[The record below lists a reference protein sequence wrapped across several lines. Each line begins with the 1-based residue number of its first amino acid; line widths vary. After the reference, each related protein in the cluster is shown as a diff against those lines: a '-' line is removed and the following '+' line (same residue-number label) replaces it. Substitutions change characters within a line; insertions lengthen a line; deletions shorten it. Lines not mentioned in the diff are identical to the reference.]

1 MGQKT
6 NATIFRLRP
15 NSNWGSKFFER
26 KTEETTL
33 FSYRNLEIK
42 KYIEQFLKING
53 LILHSYKL
61 HYTESSLHV
70 FLSYYTSL
78 KTVALVN
85 QINSTQNVKLLKKV
99 KTVQSKNFL
108 GKKKVRMSLLNL
120 YKRSLHAHSF
130 KKEKGLKQNSFV
142 KSLVESLNLFT
153 KEKLDILVTFQSLNK
168 GLSLKLGKHQSTSF
182 QKMLLLLRRDSK
194 HSFFKEAVNI
204 LLISVTK
211 KNSAL
216 LLSEFI
222 ASQLSKLTKAKRHR
236 FFLIFL
242 KKTLNKLM
250 QTNLSR
256 VNGVKIIVTG
266 RLNGAPRSKKHS
278 ILVGRVPLQKLTSE
292 VNYNQSISYTQVGT
306 FGIKVWICEN

>member
-108 GKKKVRMSLLNL
+108 GKKKSADV
-120 YKRSLHAHSF
+120 
-130 KKEKGLKQNSFV
+130 
-142 KSLVESLNLFT
+142 
-153 KEKLDILVTFQSLNK
+153 
-168 GLSLKLGKHQSTSF
+168 
-182 QKMLLLLRRDSK
+182 
-194 HSFFKEAVNI
+194 
-204 LLISVTK
+204 LI
-211 KNSAL
+211 
-216 LLSEFI
+216 EFI
-222 ASQLSKLTKAKRHR
+222 QKKFTCSQ
-236 FFLIFL
+236 F
-242 KKTLNKLM
+242 
-250 QTNLSR
+250 
-256 VNGVKIIVTG
+256 
-266 RLNGAPRSKKHS
+266 
-278 ILVGRVPLQKLTSE
+278 
-292 VNYNQSISYTQVGT
+292 
-306 FGIKVWICEN
+306 